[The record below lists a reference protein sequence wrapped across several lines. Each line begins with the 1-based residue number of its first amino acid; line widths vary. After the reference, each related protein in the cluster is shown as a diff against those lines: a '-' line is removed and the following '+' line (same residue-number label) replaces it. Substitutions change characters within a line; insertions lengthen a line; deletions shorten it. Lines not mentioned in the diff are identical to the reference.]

1 MGSGLLED
9 IKYNCDVSD
18 AQFWGY
24 FSICGLLMRY
34 RELFRSEKGLKPW
47 TEVDQKEIMS
57 WIAAKESAWPELEQA
72 KFRDLPIGGRNYPP
86 FDIAN
91 INQALA
97 EQRLIY
103 GAGYGIFM
111 KPVFFLAELR
121 SVQAVSGL
129 TVYTSGVERVR
140 DLFSAPGMAQ
150 GETIFL
156 RLEPLTTLLLYKFSE
171 LNTRRITSLEDAFA
185 RYGFGQRQLI
195 DDGFS
200 RRLEKMA
207 EAYADV
213 LLCHEIAEARE
224 DVPAWKEIL
233 ASAED
238 RDVELYLRAIK
249 DLIADTSEYGP
260 YKRIVETRDRG
271 ALSLTVA
278 LMEGYRRILFPE
290 IREGYAEF
298 SKQEEWLVVEQAR
311 TTGYRRFRER
321 RDGIVELYRNCSG
334 KDDFNGKVKDLLKC
348 APDRSGSGLRIQ
360 PSS

>member
-1 MGSGLLED
+1 MGSGLLDD

-18 AQFWGY
+18 ARFWGY

-34 RELFRSEKGLKPW
+34 RELYRSEKGLTPW
-47 TEVDQKEIMS
+47 TEVDQKEIMA
-57 WIAAKESAWPELEQA
+57 WIAAKEAAWPELEQA
-72 KFRDLPIGGRNYPP
+72 EFRDLSIGGRTYHP
-86 FDIAN
+86 FDVAA

-97 EQRLIY
+97 EERLIY

-140 DLFSAPGMAQ
+140 DLFSSPGMAQ
-150 GETIFL
+150 GAAIFL

-185 RYGFGQRQLI
+185 RYGLGQRQLI
-195 DDGFS
+195 NDGFS
-200 RRLEKMA
+200 KRIEKMA
-207 EAYADV
+207 EAYAGV

-224 DVPAWKEIL
+224 DVPEWKEIL

-238 RDVELYLRAIK
+238 RDVELYLRAVK
-249 DLIADTSEYGP
+249 DLLADTSDHGP
-260 YKRIVETRDRG
+260 YKRIIETRDRG

-278 LMEGYRRILFPE
+278 LMEGYRRVLFPE
-290 IREGYAEF
+290 IREGYGEF
-298 SKQEEWLVVEQAR
+298 IRQEAWFAVEQAR
-311 TTGYRRFRER
+311 TAGYGRFRER
-321 RDGIVELYRNCSG
+321 RDSIVELYRNCGG
-334 KDDFNGKVKDLLKC
+334 KDEFNRKVKELFN
-348 APDRSGSGLRIQ
+348 
-360 PSS
+360 